1 MAGGCNGHLHREF
14 RSGQMK
20 WKLEAELEGGA
31 SIFSAF
37 YFFPLLG
44 LSCINRRSMAI
55 ISVAMATYV
64 AFARHLVLGLL

>member
-20 WKLEAELEGGA
+20 RKLEAELEGGA
-31 SIFSAF
+31 SIFS
-37 YFFPLLG
+37 LLG
-44 LSCINRRSMAI
+44 FCRASISRSMAI

-64 AFARHLVLGLL
+64 AFARHLVLGVL